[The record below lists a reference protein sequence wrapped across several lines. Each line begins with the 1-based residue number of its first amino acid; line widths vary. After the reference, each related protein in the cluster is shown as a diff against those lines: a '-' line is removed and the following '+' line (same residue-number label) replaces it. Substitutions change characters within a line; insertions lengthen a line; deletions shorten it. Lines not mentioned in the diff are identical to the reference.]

1 MIVRLRAARK
11 SPTAR
16 RDDPALHR
24 AKPGRPAAIEVEMAW
39 IYLLI
44 AGALE
49 VAWAT
54 GLKKL
59 GAGFSWTLGALTLVA
74 MAASLL
80 ALHAAMTRLPLGV
93 AYPLWTGLGSVGA
106 VIVSATVFGQAIS
119 LSTVAGVVLLVIG
132 MLLLGADAH

>member
-1 MIVRLRAARK
+1 
-11 SPTAR
+11 
-16 RDDPALHR
+16 
-24 AKPGRPAAIEVEMAW
+24 MAW